1 MTHQRHIEDFFDL
14 DNFVC
19 KNFQESQHSAAE
31 SMEITTESISPDK
44 LEINYRGDNPLEV
57 NENFSQQFQSDVD
70 VEAIESITSDL
81 NFIKPVPRSQPII
94 KINTNRNISVHA
106 LGENTENAS
115 TGTTLKSFLEEI
127 SLGHRSSDY
136 VPGRRCD
143 N

>member
-1 MTHQRHIEDFFDL
+1 M
-14 DNFVC
+14 
-19 KNFQESQHSAAE
+19 
-31 SMEITTESISPDK
+31 ESISPDK
-44 LEINYRGDNPLEV
+44 LEINYPGDNPLEV

-70 VEAIESITSDL
+70 VEAIESISRDL
-81 NFIKPVPRSQPII
+81 NLIKPVPRSQPII
-94 KINTNRNISVHA
+94 NTNRNIIVHA

>member
-1 MTHQRHIEDFFDL
+1 M
-14 DNFVC
+14 
-19 KNFQESQHSAAE
+19 
-31 SMEITTESISPDK
+31 
-44 LEINYRGDNPLEV
+44 EV

-70 VEAIESITSDL
+70 VEAIESII
-81 NFIKPVPRSQPII
+81 N
-94 KINTNRNISVHA
+94 INTNRNIIVHA

-115 TGTTLKSFLEEI
+115 TGPTLKSFLEEI